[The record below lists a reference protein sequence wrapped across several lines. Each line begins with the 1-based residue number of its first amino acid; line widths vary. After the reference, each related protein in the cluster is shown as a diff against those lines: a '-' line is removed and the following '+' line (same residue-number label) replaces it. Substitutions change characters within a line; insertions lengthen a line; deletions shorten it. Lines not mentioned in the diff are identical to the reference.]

1 MPCLMGVK
9 ACLCTYLRHSNPP
22 VFSSRT
28 CRIASILE
36 NRHPLKDPSQPP
48 HPTKNRP
55 DRDQPAD
62 VARGLAYIQ
71 SLGLLNAR
79 DIVKM
84 LRWNDRYG
92 IKFFRL
98 SSDMFPFASHEI
110 YGYNLKPFASVVL
123 ADAGRVAAELDHRLT
138 MHPGQV

>member
-1 MPCLMGVK
+1 
-9 ACLCTYLRHSNPP
+9 
-22 VFSSRT
+22 
-28 CRIASILE
+28 
-36 NRHPLKDPSQPP
+36 
-48 HPTKNRP
+48 
-55 DRDQPAD
+55 
-62 VARGLAYIQ
+62 
-71 SLGLLNAR
+71 
-79 DIVKM
+79 M

-110 YGYNLKPFASVVL
+110 YGYNLKPFASEVL